1 MFFKT
6 DDDSK
11 AQPCVALDGTGGDN
25 KDTRHVVDAVR
36 FALAMCPSLY
46 LIVFG
51 SSELE
56 EKLKLAIKETNRYE
70 FRLAAQCITQDE
82 PPRSVLLNYKNS
94 AMYKAMECVKS
105 GEAGAMISGGGTGP
119 LVTIARHLLG
129 VQKLNDK
136 AIRLKER
143 LGYEGRGGKVRP
155 CFAARIPV
163 GKGRFALMMDLGA
176 NATCSPADLYD
187 FANLGKACASI
198 SLEISSPRVAIL
210 NIGTELGKGSPLV
223 QDAKSILEQDRSIN
237 FTGFIEANRIF
248 RNDADVIITD
258 GFTGNVALKA
268 AEGVADLYSSSGGF
282 KRFFSKMSRPDWLLP
297 WQYNGSVLLGV
308 NAPVIKSHGSAGKE
322 ALAVA
327 VVEAARAAQKNL
339 STSMADTL
347 AKG

>member
-1 MFFKT
+1 MFLKT

-11 AQPCVALDGTGGDN
+11 AQSCVALDGTGGDN

-36 FALAMCPSLY
+36 FALAMYPSLY

-136 AIRLKER
+136 AIR
-143 LGYEGRGGKVRP
+143 
-155 CFAARIPV
+155 
-163 GKGRFALMMDLGA
+163 
-176 NATCSPADLYD
+176 
-187 FANLGKACASI
+187 
-198 SLEISSPRVAIL
+198 
-210 NIGTELGKGSPLV
+210 ELL
-223 QDAKSILEQDRSIN
+223 
-237 FTGFIEANRIF
+237 
-248 RNDADVIITD
+248 
-258 GFTGNVALKA
+258 
-268 AEGVADLYSSSGGF
+268 
-282 KRFFSKMSRPDWLLP
+282 
-297 WQYNGSVLLGV
+297 
-308 NAPVIKSHGSAGKE
+308 
-322 ALAVA
+322 
-327 VVEAARAAQKNL
+327 
-339 STSMADTL
+339 
-347 AKG
+347 